1 MNALAF
7 MAYDTFENF
16 RRSDDMN
23 IIDYINEF
31 ERLNNQIKQFEM
43 GLRTGVMAYKVLK
56 NGNLSNEKQQ
66 LMRATSVSHIR
77 KHQKAVESHI

>member
-31 ERLNNQIKQFEM
+31 ERLNNQIKQ
-43 GLRTGVMAYKVLK
+43 LD
-56 NGNLSNEKQQ
+56 
-66 LMRATSVSHIR
+66 
-77 KHQKAVESHI
+77 